1 MSENLSKLLSLLN
14 RAATAG
20 KLRRVIFSRGPADA
34 PRRTEGRVCLF
45 RGEAVLATEASFADG
60 KVLHTRHPLPLTE
73 EDFTALLSG
82 FRQVNLLTGCG
93 DAEYKRS
100 AGGRDILRVPDGMA
114 SALSDAGVSLPA
126 EALDRKKEHIL
137 TGDEPFLREL
147 EIADKNGRI
156 HDKRQPKFRQINRFL
171 EHLRDIE
178 EFLPRED
185 PLLIYDLCC
194 GKSYLSFAV
203 YHYFSVLRGRQ
214 VDMLCLD
221 RKTDVIDFCREAA
234 GRLGFDG
241 MRFLAEDV
249 RKTPAGHPGLLISLH
264 ACDTAT
270 DLVLET
276 GIRLGAEVILS
287 TPCCHRT
294 LSRHL
299 SCPALDFAAGQPQL
313 RQKLSEALTD
323 GLRSL
328 HLAEKGYRV
337 TATELTDPDDTPKNT
352 LLRAVR
358 DRAAGH
364 EARAEKAAADYRAA
378 LTFLFGEEADGYLS
392 ALL

>member
-1 MSENLSKLLSLLN
+1 MSENREKFLSLLN

-20 KLRRVIFSRGPADA
+20 KLRRVVFSRGPVGA
-34 PRRTEGRVCLF
+34 PKRIDGRVCLF
-45 RGEAVLATEASFADG
+45 RDAAVLAAETAFSDG
-60 KVLHTRHPLPLTE
+60 KVLHARYPLPLSA
-73 EDFTALLSG
+73 EDFSALLSE
-82 FRQVNLLTGCG
+82 FRQADLLSECG
-93 DAEYKRS
+93 NAEYKRS
-100 AGGRDILRVPDGMA
+100 AGGRDILRVPNGMIP
-114 SALSDAGVSLPA
+114 ALSEAGVCLPA
-126 EALDRKKEHIL
+126 ETLDRKKEHIL
-137 TGDEPFLREL
+137 TGAEPFLRSL
-147 EIADKNGRI
+147 EIADKNGRV
-156 HDKRQPKFRQINRFL
+156 HDKKQPKFRQINRFL
-171 EHLRDIE
+171 EYLRDVE

-203 YHYFSVLRGRQ
+203 YHYFSVLRGRR

-221 RKTDVIDFCREAA
+221 RKTDVMDFCREAA
-234 GRLGFDG
+234 GQLGFTG

-249 RKTPAGHPGLLISLH
+249 RATPAGHPGLLISLH

-270 DLVLET
+270 DLVLEA
-276 GIRLGAEVILS
+276 GIRFGAEVILS

-299 SCPALDFAAGQPQL
+299 ACPPLAFAAGQPQL

-323 GLRSL
+323 GLRAL
-328 HLAEKGYRV
+328 HLAENGYRV
-337 TATELTDPDDTPKNT
+337 TVTELTDPDNTPKNT

-364 EARAEKAAADYRAA
+364 ESRAEKAAADYRAA